1 MTGKQFLDLVA
12 LMRKAQ
18 REWFSTHNPRW
29 LVEAKRLETCV
40 DQQIEVY
47 KAAWEKTQPKQLDFF
62 DKLETSQ

>member
-1 MTGKQFLDLVA
+1 MTGKQFLDLVT

-40 DQQIEVY
+40 DHQIEIY
-47 KAAWEKTQPKQLDFF
+47 QAAWDKTQPKQLDLF
-62 DKLETSQ
+62 DKLGE